1 MLFRKLKLEKGLFNN
16 TFFRFIFRNKMIV
29 HTAEKNQIKDI
40 LLKINWVKSNSS
52 MYKLLLEFPAAV
64 INYFFTV

>member
-16 TFFRFIFRNKMIV
+16 TFFRFILRNKIIV

-40 LLKINWVKSNSS
+40 LLKIN
-52 MYKLLLEFPAAV
+52 
-64 INYFFTV
+64 

>member
-16 TFFRFIFRNKMIV
+16 TFFRFIFRNKIIV

-40 LLKINWVKSNSS
+40 LLKIN
-52 MYKLLLEFPAAV
+52 
-64 INYFFTV
+64 